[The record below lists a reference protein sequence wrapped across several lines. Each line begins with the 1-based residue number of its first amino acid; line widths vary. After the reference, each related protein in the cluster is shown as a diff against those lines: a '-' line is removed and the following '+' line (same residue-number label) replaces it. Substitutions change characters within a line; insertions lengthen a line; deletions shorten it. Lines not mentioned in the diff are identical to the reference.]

1 MFRSVRGLGVAFSV
15 LVASTALLDL
25 VLAGWVWR
33 VHGVLQDYVDGR
45 IGEAELERTL
55 AVTDLLDLGAA
66 AAYLAAGVVFVV
78 WTWNVRSNA
87 ELVAPDAH
95 HLAKRWAIWGWL
107 PIINFWFPRRVVV
120 DVWQVSLP
128 RHELGRGRAE
138 VNWWWGLF
146 IAYQVFDRIAD
157 RSLARSTTVD
167 GFANGGAVLVVVAV
181 LSVAAA
187 ALAVNVVRRISAWQS
202 VPGFVT
208 PPEVVS
214 PSSAG
219 LTPVDVPEPPAPPTA
234 PPADDPRW
242 QRPE

>member
-1 MFRSVRGLGVAFSV
+1 MFRSVRGLGVAFCV
-15 LVASTALLDL
+15 LVALTALMDV

-33 VHGVLQDYVDGR
+33 VHGVLQDFVDGR
-45 IGEAELERTL
+45 IGEAEFDRAL
-55 AVTDLLDLGAA
+55 AVTDVLDLGAA

-78 WTWNVRSNA
+78 WLWNVRSNA
-87 ELVAPDAH
+87 DLVAPDAH

-107 PIINFWFPRRVVV
+107 PVINFWFPRRVVV

-146 IAYQVFDRIAD
+146 IAYLVMDRIAD
-157 RSLARSTTVD
+157 RMLARSTNV
-167 GFANGGAVLVVVAV
+167 GEFANGRTMLVVVAV

-187 ALAVNVVRRISAWQS
+187 ALSVNVVRRITAWQS

-208 PPEVVS
+208 PEEIVS
-214 PSSAG
+214 PSSVGPA
-219 LTPVDVPEPPAPPTA
+219 PVDVPAPPAPPTA
-234 PPADDPRW
+234 PPAHDPRW
-242 QRPE
+242 ERPE

>member
-1 MFRSVRGLGVAFSV
+1 M
-15 LVASTALLDL
+15 DL

-45 IGEAELERTL
+45 IGEAEFKRTL
-55 AVTDLLDLGAA
+55 AVTDLPDLGAA

-78 WTWNVRSNA
+78 WTWNARSNA
-87 ELVAPDAH
+87 DLVAPDAH
-95 HLAKRWAIWGWL
+95 HLPKRWAIWGWL
-107 PIINFWFPRRVVV
+107 PVISFWFPRRVVV
-120 DVWQVSLP
+120 DVWQASLP

-146 IAYQVFDRIAD
+146 IAYHVIDWFAD
-157 RSLARSTTVD
+157 RSLARNTTVE
-167 GFANGGAVLVVVAV
+167 GFANGGVVLVVVAV

-187 ALAVNVVRRISAWQS
+187 ALAVNVVRRITAWQS
-202 VPGFVT
+202 EPGFVT

-219 LTPVDVPEPPAPPTA
+219 LAPVDVPERPAPPIA
-234 PPADDPRW
+234 PPAHDPRW